1 MLAKLAFLATVCR
14 LGLLPNIAEP
24 LASRKGA
31 GLIPLWCE
39 LNGVD
44 SVPKEWRGLWVGAM
58 TFVGTRGTTGNTL
71 NCFLQGVS
79 GMCAFGNPPCG
90 SSLFLFFF
98 DMRPVDMNAAGKG
111 LADL

>member
-1 MLAKLAFLATVCR
+1 

-24 LASRKGA
+24 FASRKGA

-39 LNGVD
+39 LKGVD
-44 SVPKEWRGLWVGAM
+44 GVPKEWRGLWVGAM
-58 TFVGTRGTTGNTL
+58 TFVGNRGTAGNTL